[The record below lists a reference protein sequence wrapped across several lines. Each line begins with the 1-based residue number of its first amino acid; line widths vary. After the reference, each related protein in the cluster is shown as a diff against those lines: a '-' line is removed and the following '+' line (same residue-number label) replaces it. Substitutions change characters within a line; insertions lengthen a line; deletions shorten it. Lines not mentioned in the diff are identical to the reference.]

1 MATEALIYE
10 DIISGSD
17 AIATT
22 SVTIL
27 SGQDLLAATPI
38 GQVTANGKFVECNP
52 DATNGSQTPKYITA
66 QAIDATGGDTQ
77 AQVYKSG
84 TFDTEKIAFHTNFTA
99 VEKLLA
105 FVGTPISLQTKAPT
119 L

>member
-1 MATEALIYE
+1 MTTEALTYV
-10 DIISGSD
+10 DITSGSD
-17 AIATT
+17 EIATT

-27 SGQDLLAATPI
+27 SGEDLAAAVPI
-38 GQVTANGKFVECNP
+38 GQVTLSGKFVECDP

-66 QAIDATGGDTQ
+66 QAIDATGGDVK

-84 TFDTEKIAFHTNFTA
+84 TFDTAQIAFHANFTA
-99 VEKLLA
+99 AEKLLA
-105 FVGTPISLQTKAPT
+105 FVGTPISLQTQAAA